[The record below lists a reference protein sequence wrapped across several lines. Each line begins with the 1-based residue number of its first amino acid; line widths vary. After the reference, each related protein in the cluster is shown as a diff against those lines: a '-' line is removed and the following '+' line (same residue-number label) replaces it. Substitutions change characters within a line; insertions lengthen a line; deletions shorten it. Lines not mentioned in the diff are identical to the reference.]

1 VKETFPQ
8 TFNFPLNDFA
18 TDADATGA
26 VAPVVADTA
35 EVADA
40 AEATGALVVAA
51 AGALVAPPA
60 AFGVSVAELPPHAA
74 RSAPV
79 VALADSAA
87 IPLRNVRRVV
97 ALRCTMIAS
106 LLRLLNI

>member
-26 VAPVVADTA
+26 VAPVVADT
-35 EVADA
+35 